1 MSAEIILVAGL
12 GRCGTSLALQML
24 HAGGIACVGTTPSYE
39 DATIDGFRRTDPQA
53 WAACSAGKA
62 VKLLDPHRSP
72 PPLGPRYR
80 TLWLFRD
87 WRDQARSALKFIG
100 ASQDRASRKRME
112 HALKADTDKAV
123 GALWRVGASPAQVIP
138 FDCLLLRPRQTAEL
152 MARAIG
158 REINVDRAASVVIDR
173 SPRCYPGL
181 LELGMM
187 AA

>member
-24 HAGGIACVGTTPSYE
+24 HAGGVACVGARPSFE
-39 DATIDGFRRTDPQA
+39 SMAIDDMRVTDPLG
-53 WAACSAGKA
+53 WAAVSAGKA
-62 VKLLDPHRSP
+62 VKVLDPHEKGLPR
-72 PPLGPRYR
+72 GPRYR

-87 WRDQARSALKFIG
+87 WDDQARSALKFVG

-112 HALKADTDKAV
+112 KALKAGTTRAQE
-123 GALWRVGASPAQVIP
+123 ALWRAGAPSAQVVP
-138 FDCLLLRPRQTAEL
+138 FDCLLLRPRQMVEV

-158 REINVDRAASVVIDR
+158 REIDVDKAVSVVIPR

-181 LELGMM
+181 LETGMM